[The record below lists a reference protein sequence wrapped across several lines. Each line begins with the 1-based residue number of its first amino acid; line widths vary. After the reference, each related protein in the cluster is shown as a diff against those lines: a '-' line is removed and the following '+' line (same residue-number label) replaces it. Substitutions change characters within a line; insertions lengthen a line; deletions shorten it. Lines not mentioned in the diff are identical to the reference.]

1 MQQVSIPEVRDS
13 VLAVNLKAKVS
24 ISFEGKKG
32 QDTQSRGEL
41 GPVATGHAWQW
52 GESVVWDPRKGE
64 GTGVSGTGG
73 LMDWPCKSPRPKSL
87 PHSTER
93 TSPFRPK

>member
-1 MQQVSIPEVRDS
+1 MCGEWERGPGLG
-13 VLAVNLKAKVS
+13 VLRWLL
-24 ISFEGKKG
+24 SFEGKKG